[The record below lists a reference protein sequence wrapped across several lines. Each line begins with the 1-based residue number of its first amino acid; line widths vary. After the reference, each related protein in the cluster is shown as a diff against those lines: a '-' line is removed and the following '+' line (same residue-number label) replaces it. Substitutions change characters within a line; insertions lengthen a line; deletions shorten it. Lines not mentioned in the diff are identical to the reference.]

1 MHGNL
6 SSPACL
12 ILQVVHMDVR
22 GNIVKLSDGTQ
33 ISYDKCL
40 IATGM
45 LLIFF
50 LFVLCLVPGF
60 LFQWHLSDKVSA
72 VCVKHLAEQS
82 HEGQSYRQPCH
93 WVFHLRRVS
102 QLLWDVQGFAL

>member
-1 MHGNL
+1 
-6 SSPACL
+6 
-12 ILQVVHMDVR
+12 MDVR

-50 LFVLCLVPGF
+50 SLFFVLCQAFYFSGIYLIKFLQYVSNTWQSSHVKDSHTDNHAIGF
-60 LFQWHLSDKVSA
+60 FTCVVSA
-72 VCVKHLAEQS
+72 SFFGMFKVL
-82 HEGQSYRQPCH
+82 PCENQQG
-93 WVFHLRRVS
+93 RRKR
-102 QLLWDVQGFAL
+102 

>member
-1 MHGNL
+1 
-6 SSPACL
+6 
-12 ILQVVHMDVR
+12 MDVR

-50 LFVLCLVPGF
+50 SLFFVLCQAFYFSGIYLIRKF
-60 LFQWHLSDKVSA
+60 LQYVSNTWQSSH
-72 VCVKHLAEQS
+72 VK
-82 HEGQSYRQPCH
+82 SYRQPCH
-93 WVFHLRRVS
+93 WVFHLRCVS

>member
-1 MHGNL
+1 
-6 SSPACL
+6 
-12 ILQVVHMDVR
+12 MDVR

-50 LFVLCLVPGF
+50 SLFFVLCQAFYFSGIYLIKFLQYVSNTWQSSHMKDSHTDNHAIGF
-60 LFQWHLSDKVSA
+60 
-72 VCVKHLAEQS
+72 
-82 HEGQSYRQPCH
+82 
-93 WVFHLRRVS
+93 FHLRRVS
-102 QLLWDVQGFAL
+102 QLLWDVQGFALWKSAGKEEKVTALAAQ